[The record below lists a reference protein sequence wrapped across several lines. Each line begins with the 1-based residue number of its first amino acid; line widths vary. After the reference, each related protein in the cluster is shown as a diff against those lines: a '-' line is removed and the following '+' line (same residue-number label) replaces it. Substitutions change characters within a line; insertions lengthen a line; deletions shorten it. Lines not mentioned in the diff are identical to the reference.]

1 MTPRKPNTQ
10 YEVVRQLDEEGCD
23 LIVEMGVSQHKRKQ
37 DLSLQRNDNAQVG
50 EIYAMIK
57 ALNKPQD

>member
-1 MTPRKPNTQ
+1 MTPIKPNTQ

-37 DLSLQRNDNAQVG
+37 DLSFP
-50 EIYAMIK
+50 EK
-57 ALNKPQD
+57 

>member
-1 MTPRKPNTQ
+1 MSKW
-10 YEVVRQLDEEGCD
+10 
-23 LIVEMGVSQHKRKQ
+23 VS
-37 DLSLQRNDNAQVG
+37 LSISVSKILVFQRNDNAQVG

>member
-23 LIVEMGVSQHKRKQ
+23 LIVEMGVYQHKRKQ
-37 DLSLQRNDNAQVG
+37 DPSLP
-50 EIYAMIK
+50 EK
-57 ALNKPQD
+57 